1 MLMKWLEPTIE
12 KRVDEIFD
20 ELIQKDQLDLYQ
32 KLIELV
38 KNREEVDGELIFEI
52 ENSLL
57 LMIKCAVDTS
67 YRAGLY
73 EMSELK
79 K

>member
-1 MLMKWLEPTIE
+1 MKWLEPTIK

-20 ELIQKDQLDLYQ
+20 ELIQNDQQDLHQ
-32 KLIELV
+32 RIVELV
-38 KNREEVDGELIFEI
+38 KSGVAEDSDLLFEV
-52 ENSLL
+52 ENLML
-57 LMIKCAVDTS
+57 LMVKSAVDTS
-67 YRAGLY
+67 YQAGLY